1 MSNPATPATPGWGA
15 PQHWSALNSNHR
27 QLTDPQPR
35 SGTECAPV
43 GSSPGRMPPLF
54 SPSGD
59 APPAETGAMQHSS
72 NEPQTGKKNTPVA
85 ATSCNNG
92 TVRQAETQPQP
103 QPQPRLAPQQQQ
115 PQHET
120 NPTPPQSSTPAVA
133 KPRLT
138 MKRLG
143 GPFPFSTPRPAGS
156 SKPSSPVTKALPT
169 SRPGPGPGPDLGS
182 RPDASSTPLPNTK
195 QASASTSLK
204 SENDSKQLL
213 VVSSDD
219 MNGPDENHPIVL
231 VESDIDMADA
241 SGSASNN
248 IRDSVSVSA
257 APTPSAVQTATFSK
271 LPRGEETFDDK
282 IYKFYKDE
290 NGEVMSSKGALIPP
304 EYQKYPNTAFPW
316 ICPVRSCR
324 RMLPGLVGL
333 GKHFCNSHRAV
344 KLNDNMDGTLSDIGY
359 WTDPTRGDGRNKGG
373 TAKPPLVV
381 SRKPMSLEISPM
393 VEPALHANGGRPRES
408 SDVETSISRPK
419 PPSQPSRGG
428 PRQSLGS
435 VKAAALDDNFD
446 DSASEASS
454 SEDGLDPMALALKR
468 SARKMKKVSKDQQ
481 RKNSKTWTKF
491 SDDSPFEDVAE
502 EPISSDT
509 GFTMANSYR
518 RYDQWPG
525 KVHQIPTALD

>member
-1 MSNPATPATPGWGA
+1 
-15 PQHWSALNSNHR
+15 
-27 QLTDPQPR
+27 
-35 SGTECAPV
+35 
-43 GSSPGRMPPLF
+43 MPPLF

-59 APPAETGAMQHSS
+59 APPVETSAMQNSS
-72 NEPQTGKKNTPVA
+72 NKSQTGKENTPVA
-85 ATSCNNG
+85 ATPQSPRTDEESDSSISIVEIYPEDRKPKRPASSDNG
-92 TVRQAETQPQP
+92 TVRQAETQTQP
-103 QPQPRLAPQQQQ
+103 QPQPRPAPQPQQPQQ
-115 PQHET
+115 PQHEA
-120 NPTPPQSSTPAVA
+120 NPTRPQSSTPAVA

-156 SKPSSPVTKALPT
+156 SKPSSPVTTALPT
-169 SRPGPGPGPDLGS
+169 SRPGLGLGS
-182 RPDASSTPLPNTK
+182 RPDAGSTPQPNTK
-195 QASASTSLK
+195 QASAPTSLK

-213 VVSSDD
+213 VGSSDD
-219 MNGPDENHPIVL
+219 MNGLDENHPIVL

-241 SGSASNN
+241 SASASNS

-271 LPRGEETFDDK
+271 PPRGEDAFDDK

-290 NGEVMSSKGALIPP
+290 NGEVMSTKGALIPP

-408 SDVETSISRPK
+408 GARESSDVETSIPRPK

-428 PRQSLGS
+428 PRQSLDS

-446 DSASEASS
+446 NSGSEASS
-454 SEDGLDPMALALKR
+454 SETELDPVRLALKR
-468 SARKMKKVSKDQQ
+468 SVRKMRNDQQ
-481 RKNSKTWTKF
+481 RKNPKTWTKF
-491 SDDSPFEDVAE
+491 SDDSPFKDVAE

-509 GFTMANSYR
+509 GFTKANSER

-525 KVHQIPTALD
+525 KVHQFPAAWGWPIY